1 VTYRQM
7 EYSINALR
15 VGSNEQV
22 KNAVAVH
29 LDHSSSPQ
37 SVRLATTIPISNQG
51 WSNDSVGSLL
61 RLDERGALVG
71 AEEPEGVPR
80 LPIPWS
86 NVGYLAD
93 GLEEI

>member
-1 VTYRQM
+1 M
-7 EYSINALR
+7 EYSIYALR
-15 VGSNEQV
+15 VGSDEQV
-22 KNAVAVH
+22 KLAVAAH
-29 LDHSSSPQ
+29 LGHDTTPQ

-51 WSNDSVGSLL
+51 WSSDSVGALL

-80 LPIPWS
+80 LLVPWS